1 MRARHLDRVKPVAS
15 LEEFFRE
22 SVTTAMARQ
31 GVEANDHT
39 AYYVVNLL
47 TLFARSDALFD
58 HDGEGVGLKPLAI
71 MLADAADADSLEQ
84 RNHMLKRV
92 GDISLFIA
100 GFFQESLATKLVDI
114 DYYIRMGGS
123 AYGSLSEN
131 VGGSLRAAVFREIF
145 AELALKFQRFVDVLA
160 DVRDG
165 ARSAEDMDI
174 LRLYEV
180 WLRTGSARAERLLR
194 ELGIEPNRGLDAE
207 TRH

>member
-1 MRARHLDRVKPVAS
+1 MRARRLDRVKPVAS
-15 LEEFFRE
+15 LEEFFKD

-47 TLFARSDALFD
+47 TLFARSEALFERD
-58 HDGEGVGLKPLAI
+58 SDGVGLKPLAL
-71 MLADAADADSLEQ
+71 MLAEAADAETVQQ
-84 RNHMLKRV
+84 RNHTLRRV

-100 GFFQESLATKLVDI
+100 GFFGESLANKLVDI
-114 DYYIRMGGS
+114 DYYIHMGGS
-123 AYGSLSEN
+123 AYSSLSEN
-131 VGGSLRAAVFREIF
+131 VGGTLRGRVYSQVF
-145 AELALKFQRFVDVLA
+145 AELAVKFQRFVDVLA

-165 ARSAEDMDI
+165 SRSAHDMDV